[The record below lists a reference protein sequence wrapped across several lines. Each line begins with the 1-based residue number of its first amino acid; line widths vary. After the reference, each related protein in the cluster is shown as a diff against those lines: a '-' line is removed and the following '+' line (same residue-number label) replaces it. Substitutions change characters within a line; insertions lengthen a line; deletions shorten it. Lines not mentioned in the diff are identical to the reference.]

1 MFGEGG
7 VARCAAASG
16 TELLGQVPLLQRI
29 REAADA
35 GTPVTLAAEQSA
47 AAAAPYARIAR
58 RIAAQQRFEHGEA
71 PEVVR
76 QGTPAHEARVQFAQS
91 GKDHGFSGVQRFGG
105 VVAGGPAGGR
115 RPVGPGGLS

>member
-58 RIAAQQRFEHGEA
+58 RIAAQLALH
-71 PEVVR
+71 VR
-76 QGTPAHEARVQFAQS
+76 DESA
-91 GKDHGFSGVQRFGG
+91 
-105 VVAGGPAGGR
+105 
-115 RPVGPGGLS
+115 